1 MQLSKMPNMG
11 LSVLHIHTHT
21 NPNTHTFTRGRFRL
35 GTCQCQFCSA
45 IRRRFQGLLF
55 LLHSS
60 RCRTIRWTVLTVPIP
75 EGCGH
80 LRARLSVTE
89 EGCHGS
95 SNPRTQ
101 QSRRRVQARPHAFH
115 TKCYQEKTVFTLKS
129 KPRPSTGAR

>member
-1 MQLSKMPNMG
+1 MPNMG

-35 GTCQCQFCSA
+35 ETCHVSFAQPLGKGY
-45 IRRRFQGLLF
+45 QGLLF

-60 RCRTIRWTVLTVPIP
+60 RTVRRTVLTVPIP
-75 EGCGH
+75 KGCGH

-89 EGCHGS
+89 RGATSPPTLGHRRAEGECRQDNMFS
-95 SNPRTQ
+95 YST
-101 QSRRRVQARPHAFH
+101 
-115 TKCYQEKTVFTLKS
+115 CYQEKTVFTLKS